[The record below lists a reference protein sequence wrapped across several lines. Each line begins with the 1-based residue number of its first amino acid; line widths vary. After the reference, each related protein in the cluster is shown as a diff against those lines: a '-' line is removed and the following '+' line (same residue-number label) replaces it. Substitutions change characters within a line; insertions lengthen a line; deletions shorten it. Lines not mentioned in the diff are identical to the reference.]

1 MGNMTK
7 GTIAG
12 AINTK
17 GYKQIGLAGKRH
29 LAHRIAFAFTYN
41 RWPQPM
47 CDHINGD
54 PLDNRIDNLREVTRS
69 LNMCNSRIYKT
80 NKVGIKGVRWHKQNK
95 RWEVQIRFN
104 KKMQYRGY
112 FKALEEAAK
121 AVAQKRQEL
130 HGEFARD

>member
-1 MGNMTK
+1 
-7 GTIAG
+7 
-12 AINTK
+12 
-17 GYKQIGLAGKRH
+17 
-29 LAHRIAFAFTYN
+29 
-41 RWPQPM
+41 M